1 MCHRRIRNNM
11 INHLREQ
18 CLNILYSDK
27 QLTFEELL
35 EKYTCVTT
43 HERNLRYLAIEIF
56 RVIKGL
62 SPPIVFILLMKGIL
76 SEMWE
81 MIEKPFWIY
90 FYKTEIKKLTPLEK
104 SVELWTPLP
113 TALLLKTLFSLLHYY
128 SGEIFYK
135 TGLHLL

>member
-1 MCHRRIRNNM
+1 M
-11 INHLREQ
+11 INHLREH

-76 SEMWE
+76 SEM
-81 MIEKPFWIY
+81 
-90 FYKTEIKKLTPLEK
+90 
-104 SVELWTPLP
+104 
-113 TALLLKTLFSLLHYY
+113 
-128 SGEIFYK
+128 
-135 TGLHLL
+135 

>member
-1 MCHRRIRNNM
+1 MCHRRVRNNM

-76 SEMWE
+76 SEKWE
-81 MIEKPFWIY
+81 MIEKSFWIY
-90 FYKTEIKKLTPLEK
+90 FYKTEIKKLTLLEK

-113 TALLLKTLFSLLHYY
+113 TALLLKTLFSMLHYY

-135 TGLHLL
+135 TGLYLL